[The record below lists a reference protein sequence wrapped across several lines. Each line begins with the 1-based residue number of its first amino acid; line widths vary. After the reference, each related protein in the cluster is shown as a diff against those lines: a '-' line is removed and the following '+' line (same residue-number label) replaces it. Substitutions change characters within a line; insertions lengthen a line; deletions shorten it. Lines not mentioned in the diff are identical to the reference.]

1 MEILTKPELHSRYEE
16 IVKRIKGGALFIHP
30 TDTIYGIGCNAL
42 NKRSVN
48 KIRELKERPDSPLSI
63 WVPSINWIKEN
74 CELTKKLERW
84 ISQLPGP
91 YTLITSLKNKLAIA
105 DNVAPNVNTIGIRYP
120 DHWFNQIVRS
130 CGVPIVTTSANITS
144 EPFMTSLEDLNPEI
158 EKNVDLI
165 IYEGKKEA
173 RPSKIIHVENE
184 EIKER

>member
-1 MEILTKPELHSRYEE
+1 MEVLTKPELDSRYEE

-42 NKRSVN
+42 NKKSVD

-74 CELTKKLERW
+74 CELTKKLEKW

-91 YTLITSLKNKLAIA
+91 YTLIILLKNKLAIA

-120 DHWFNQIVRS
+120 DHWFNKIIES
-130 CGVPIVTTSANITS
+130 CDIPIVSTSANKTG
-144 EPFMTSLEDLNPEI
+144 EPFMTCLENLNPEI
-158 EKNVDLI
+158 EKDVDFI
-165 IYEGKKEA
+165 IYEGKKGA
-173 RPSKIIHVENE
+173 RPSKIINVENE